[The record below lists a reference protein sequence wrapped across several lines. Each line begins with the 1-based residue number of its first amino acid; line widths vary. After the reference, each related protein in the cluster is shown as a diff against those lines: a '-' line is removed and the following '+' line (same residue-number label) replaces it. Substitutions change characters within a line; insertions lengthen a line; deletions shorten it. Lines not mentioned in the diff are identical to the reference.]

1 MLYKDGERFYK
12 VSKILFV
19 LTKILFWLTIVVS
32 VGTLVTSI
40 VYCFIP
46 SDSSLFKT
54 GVTMSIE
61 SEYSIFKYSIPV
73 HNAAGKSMKPMLI
86 SGFLAMSISL
96 GLISFICWQLK
107 EILRTVL
114 DKNPFA
120 QKNSHRISM
129 IGWSLIIGSCLIKAT
144 YMVNGIFLMNIVDS
158 KELDVLI
165 KLPLDFIFIGVLIVI
180 LARVF
185 AYGNYLQDEYDAT
198 L

>member
-12 VSKILFV
+12 VSKTLFT

-32 VGTLVTSI
+32 VGTLVTSL
-40 VYCFIP
+40 VYSFIP
-46 SDSSLFKT
+46 SDSSLFKA
-54 GVTMSIE
+54 GVKMSIE
-61 SEYSIFKYSIPV
+61 SEYSIFRYSIPV
-73 HNAAGKSMKPMLI
+73 QNAAGKSMKPMMI
-86 SGFLAMSISL
+86 SGFLAMSVSL
-96 GLISFICWQLK
+96 GLFSFICWQLK
-107 EILRTVL
+107 KILRTVL
-114 DKNPFA
+114 DKNPFEK
-120 QKNSHRISM
+120 KNSHRISM
-129 IGWSLIIGSCLIKAT
+129 IGWSIIIGSCLIKVI
-144 YMVNGIFLMNIVDS
+144 YMINGMFLINIVDS